1 MTASIPGDRLWFRKP
16 RLCAVLAVSV
26 LLAGCTA
33 GGSDQTVTSIR
44 SVSDPMP
51 LLAGKDLDGQEIST
65 TDFRGSVLVVNA
77 WATWCTPCEQ
87 EQPAL
92 AAVARRYA
100 NRGVRFLGIDHM
112 DQEAKAADWVK
123 TYRVPYPSI
132 ADPTGKFAASLDY
145 FGLPDTYVVDPTGT
159 IRYAIGPGATSEAQL
174 SSVIDEVLAAAQT
187 SASSATATNS
197 PAR

>member
-1 MTASIPGDRLWFRKP
+1 MAESIPGDRRTFRRS
-16 RLCAVLAVSV
+16 RLCAVLAIAV

-33 GGSDQTVTSIR
+33 GESDQRVTSIR
-44 SVSDPMP
+44 SVSEPMP

-65 TDFRGSVLVVNA
+65 TDFLGSVLVVNA

-92 AAVARRYA
+92 TALARRYA
-100 NRGVRFLGIDHM
+100 NDGVRFLGIDHM
-112 DQEAKAADWVK
+112 DQEAKAADWVR

-145 FGLPDTYVVDPTGT
+145 FGLPDTYVVDPAGT
-159 IRYAIGPGATSEAQL
+159 IHYVIGPGATSETQL
-174 SSVIDEVLAAAQT
+174 SGLLDQLLAAQT